1 MPEHEYMVKS
11 ATIVDFELSAEQ
23 ENRAQQLHKD
33 IIVFDSLMECSW
45 YDGMVDLCKQGGA
58 TAGNLSLGIT
68 DMHGMLRG
76 DSFRVDQWWSWD
88 ALVNDLLGLPEV
100 VKAHPD
106 DLLICLNGDDI
117 RAAKKS
123 GRLGLMPGVQNT
135 EFLGKDINRLAKAYH
150 MGLRIVQL
158 TYNRVNFV
166 GSGCMEGQAAQYPL
180 SRFGEQ
186 VVGELN
192 QLGMLVDTG
201 HSSTATLMAA
211 IDASDKPIACT
222 HAGVRE
228 IVDQPRSHSDEALRK
243 LADNGGVFGI
253 LSTPG
258 ALNGEDKCTVN
269 DYLDSIEY
277 AINLMGIDH
286 VGFGTDFV
294 LPASLDQILDGPDW
308 SDAEREMVG
317 VSLDVWPWSD
327 GHKGMENNS
336 GYPNL
341 TRGLVARGYSDEDIG
356 KVMGGNW
363 LRLIDETVK

>member
-1 MPEHEYMVKS
+1 MPEHPYMLKPASVVNFGLN
-11 ATIVDFELSAEQ
+11 AAQ
-23 ENRAQQLHKD
+23 EVRAQQLHKD

-45 YDGMVDLCKQGGA
+45 YDGMVDLCKRGGA

-68 DMHGMLRG
+68 DMHGMLKG
-76 DSFRVDQWWSWD
+76 DTFGLNQWWSWD
-88 ALVNDLLGLPEV
+88 SLVNDLRALLDV
-100 VKAHPD
+100 VQSHSD
-106 DLLICLNGDDI
+106 DLMICLNGDDI
-117 RAAKKS
+117 RAAKKN
-123 GRLGLMPGVQNT
+123 GRIGLMPGVQNT
-135 EFLGKDINRLAKAYH
+135 EFLGKDIGRLSKAYH
-150 MGLRIVQL
+150 KGLRIVQL

-166 GSGCMEGQAAQYPL
+166 GSGCMENGAAQYPL
-180 SRFGEQ
+180 SRFGEE

-201 HSSTATLMAA
+201 HSSTATLLAA
-211 IDASDKPIACT
+211 IDVSEKPIACT
-222 HAGVRE
+222 HAGVRSM
-228 IVDQPRSHSDEALRK
+228 VDQPRSHTDEALIK

-258 ALNGEDKCTVN
+258 ALNGKDKCTVH

-277 AINLMGIDH
+277 AINLIGVDH

-341 TRGLVARGYSDEDIG
+341 TRGLVHPLGGRRVFDENFQR
-356 KVMGGNW
+356 VQLNN
-363 LRLIDETVK
+363 

>member
-1 MPEHEYMVKS
+1 M
-11 ATIVDFELSAEQ
+11 
-23 ENRAQQLHKD
+23 
-33 IIVFDSLMECSW
+33 
-45 YDGMVDLCKQGGA
+45 
-58 TAGNLSLGIT
+58 
-68 DMHGMLRG
+68 
-76 DSFRVDQWWSWD
+76 
-88 ALVNDLLGLPEV
+88 
-100 VKAHPD
+100 
-106 DLLICLNGDDI
+106 ICLNGDDI
-117 RAAKKS
+117 RAAKKN
-123 GRLGLMPGVQNT
+123 GRIGLMPGVQNT
-135 EFLGKDINRLAKAYH
+135 EFLGKDIGRLSKAYH
-150 MGLRIVQL
+150 KGLRIVQL

-166 GSGCMEGQAAQYPL
+166 GSGCMENGAAQYPL
-180 SRFGEQ
+180 SRFGEE

-201 HSSTATLMAA
+201 HSSTATLLAA
-211 IDASDKPIACT
+211 IDVSEKPIACT
-222 HAGVRE
+222 HAGVRSM
-228 IVDQPRSHSDEALRK
+228 VDQPRSHTDEALIK

-258 ALNGEDKCTVN
+258 ALNGKDKCTVH

-277 AINLMGIDH
+277 AINLIGVDH

-341 TRGLVARGYSDEDIG
+341 TRGLVARGYSDGDIA

-363 LRLIDETVK
+363 LRLIDETIR